1 VDLLIRGP
9 VSLAASGAGES
20 LIGSVVF
27 VASAAASAPV
37 PQKIVLLVAEFVAV
51 VTENAGRIPAV
62 PVPSSG
68 AVALAAFSDKIK
80 N

>member
-1 VDLLIRGP
+1 MDLLIRGP

-51 VTENAGRIPAV
+51 VTENAGRIPV